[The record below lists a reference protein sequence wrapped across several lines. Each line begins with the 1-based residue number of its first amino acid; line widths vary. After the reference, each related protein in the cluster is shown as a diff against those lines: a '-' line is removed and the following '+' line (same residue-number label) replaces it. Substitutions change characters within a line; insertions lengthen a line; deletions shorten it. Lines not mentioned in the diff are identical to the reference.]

1 MVYFK
6 NEFEIMKIK
15 SAKFIKSSNHATDC
29 PSDFFPEY
37 AFIGRSNV
45 GKSSLINC
53 LCNNK
58 KLAKTSSRPGK
69 TRLINHFIINSSWYL
84 VDLPGYGYANAS
96 KTEVKEFQGIIKDYF
111 FLRKQLILAFVL
123 IDIRHDA
130 QKKDIEFM
138 KWLTTNDIPFS
149 IIFTK
154 IDKLS
159 QSGNPNNGIE
169 AKVAKYKDV
178 ILNNWEYLP
187 EIFLT
192 SSTKHIGKE
201 NILFYIDKLT
211 SKFTQK

>member
-1 MVYFK
+1 
-6 NEFEIMKIK
+6 MKIK
-15 SAKFIKSSNHATDC
+15 SAKFIKSSNHAADC
-29 PSDFFPEY
+29 PSDFIPEY

-96 KTEVKEFQGIIKDYF
+96 KTEIKEFQGIIKDYF
-111 FLRKQLILAFVL
+111 FLRKQLILAFIL

-130 QKKDIEFM
+130 QKIDIEFM
-138 KWLTTNDIPFS
+138 KWLTTNNIAFS

-154 IDKLS
+154 IDKLN
-159 QSGNPNNGIE
+159 QSGNPNNGVE

>member
-1 MVYFK
+1 
-6 NEFEIMKIK
+6 MKIK
-15 SAKFIKSSNHATDC
+15 SAKFIKSSNHAADC

-138 KWLTTNDIPFS
+138 KWLTTNDIAFS

>member
-15 SAKFIKSSNHATDC
+15 SAKFIKSSNHAADC
-29 PSDFFPEY
+29 PSDFIPEY

-53 LCNNK
+53 LCNSK

-96 KTEVKEFQGIIKDYF
+96 KSEVKEFQGIIKDYF
-111 FLRKQLILAFVL
+111 FLRKQLILAFIL

-130 QKKDIEFM
+130 QKIDIKFM
-138 KWLTTNDIPFS
+138 KWLTTNNIAFS

-154 IDKLS
+154 IDKLN
-159 QSGNPNNGIE
+159 QSGNPNNGVE

>member
-1 MVYFK
+1 MMFNAIFGEDTKVLTSNETLGSYFK

-15 SAKFIKSSNHATDC
+15 SAKFIKSSNNAADC
-29 PSDFFPEY
+29 PSDFIPEY

-96 KTEVKEFQGIIKDYF
+96 KTEIKEFQGIIKDYF
-111 FLRKQLILAFVL
+111 FLRKQLILAFIL

-130 QKKDIEFM
+130 QKIDIEFM
-138 KWLTTNDIPFS
+138 KWLTSNNIAFS

-154 IDKLS
+154 IDKLN
-159 QSGNPNNGIE
+159 QTGNPNAGIE
-169 AKVAKYKDV
+169 YKVEKYKQA
-178 ILNNWEYLP
+178 ILNYWEYLP
-187 EIFLT
+187 EIFLI
-192 SSTKHIGKE
+192 ST
-201 NILFYIDKLT
+201 T
-211 SKFTQK
+211 

>member
-1 MVYFK
+1 
-6 NEFEIMKIK
+6 MKIK
-15 SAKFIKSSNHATDC
+15 SAKFIKSSNHAKDC
-29 PSDFFPEY
+29 PSDPIPEY

-58 KLAKTSSRPGK
+58 KLAKTSSKPGK
-69 TRLINHFIINSSWYL
+69 TRLINHFIIDSSWYL

-96 KTEVKEFQGIIKDYF
+96 KSEIKEFQNIIKDYF
-111 FLRKQLILAFVL
+111 FSRKQLILAFIL

-130 QKKDIEFM
+130 QKIDIEFM
-138 KWLTTNDIPFS
+138 KWLTTNNIAFS

-159 QSGNPNNGIE
+159 QDGNPNNGIE
-169 AKVAKYKDV
+169 AKLAKYKDV
-178 ILNNWEYLP
+178 ILKNWEYLP

-201 NILFYIDKLT
+201 NILFYVNKLT
-211 SKFTQK
+211 AKFTQK

>member
-111 FLRKQLILAFVL
+111 F
-123 IDIRHDA
+123 
-130 QKKDIEFM
+130 
-138 KWLTTNDIPFS
+138 
-149 IIFTK
+149 
-154 IDKLS
+154 
-159 QSGNPNNGIE
+159 
-169 AKVAKYKDV
+169 
-178 ILNNWEYLP
+178 
-187 EIFLT
+187 
-192 SSTKHIGKE
+192 
-201 NILFYIDKLT
+201 FY
-211 SKFTQK
+211 F

>member
-1 MVYFK
+1 
-6 NEFEIMKIK
+6 MKIK
-15 SAKFIKSSNHATDC
+15 SAKFIKSSNHTTDC
-29 PSDFFPEY
+29 PSDFIPEY

-96 KTEVKEFQGIIKDYF
+96 KSEVKEFQGIIKEYF
-111 FLRKQLILAFVL
+111 FLRKQLILAFIL

-130 QKKDIEFM
+130 QKIDIEFM
-138 KWLTTNDIPFS
+138 KWLTTNNIAFS

-154 IDKLS
+154 IDKLN
-159 QSGNPNNGIE
+159 QSGNPNNGVE

-211 SKFTQK
+211 SRFTQK

>member
-1 MVYFK
+1 
-6 NEFEIMKIK
+6 MKIK
-15 SAKFIKSSNHATDC
+15 SAKFIKSSNHAADC
-29 PSDFFPEY
+29 PSGFFPEY

-138 KWLTTNDIPFS
+138 KWLTTNNIAFS

>member
-1 MVYFK
+1 
-6 NEFEIMKIK
+6 MKIK

-29 PSDFFPEY
+29 PSDFIPEY

-69 TRLINHFIINSSWYL
+69 TRLINHFIIDSSWYL

-96 KTEVKEFQGIIKDYF
+96 KSEIKEFQSLIKNYF
-111 FLRKQLILAFVL
+111 FSRKQLILAFIL

-130 QKKDIEFM
+130 QKIDIEFM
-138 KWLTTNDIPFS
+138 KWLTSNNIAFS

-159 QSGNPNNGIE
+159 QDGNHNNGIE

>member
-1 MVYFK
+1 
-6 NEFEIMKIK
+6 MKIK

-138 KWLTTNDIPFS
+138 KWLTTNDIAFS

>member
-15 SAKFIKSSNHATDC
+15 SAKFIKSSNHAADC
-29 PSDFFPEY
+29 PSDFIPEY

-96 KTEVKEFQGIIKDYF
+96 KTEIKEFQGIIKDYF
-111 FLRKQLILAFVL
+111 FLRKQLILAFIL

-130 QKKDIEFM
+130 QKIDIEFM
-138 KWLTTNDIPFS
+138 KWLTTNNIAFS

-169 AKVAKYKDV
+169 AKVGKYKDV

-192 SSTKHIGKE
+192 SSTKHIGSRMM
-201 NILFYIDKLT
+201 IPT
-211 SKFTQK
+211 CATRWM

>member
-15 SAKFIKSSNHATDC
+15 SAKFIKSSSHAKDC
-29 PSDFFPEY
+29 PSNFIPEY

-96 KTEVKEFQGIIKDYF
+96 KTEIKEFQGIIKDYF
-111 FLRKQLILAFVL
+111 FLRKQLILAFIL

-130 QKKDIEFM
+130 QKIDIEFM
-138 KWLTTNDIPFS
+138 KWLTTNNIAFS

-154 IDKLS
+154 IDKLN
-159 QSGNPNNGIE
+159 QSGNPNNGVE

>member
-1 MVYFK
+1 M
-6 NEFEIMKIK
+6 
-15 SAKFIKSSNHATDC
+15 
-29 PSDFFPEY
+29 
-37 AFIGRSNV
+37 
-45 GKSSLINC
+45 
-53 LCNNK
+53 
-58 KLAKTSSRPGK
+58 
-69 TRLINHFIINSSWYL
+69 
-84 VDLPGYGYANAS
+84 PGYGYANAS
-96 KTEVKEFQGIIKDYF
+96 KSEVKEFQGIIKDYF
-111 FLRKQLILAFVL
+111 FLRKQLILAFIL

-130 QKKDIEFM
+130 QKIDIEFM
-138 KWLTTNDIPFS
+138 KWLTTNNIAFS

-154 IDKLS
+154 IDKLN
-159 QSGNPNNGIE
+159 QSGNPNNGVE